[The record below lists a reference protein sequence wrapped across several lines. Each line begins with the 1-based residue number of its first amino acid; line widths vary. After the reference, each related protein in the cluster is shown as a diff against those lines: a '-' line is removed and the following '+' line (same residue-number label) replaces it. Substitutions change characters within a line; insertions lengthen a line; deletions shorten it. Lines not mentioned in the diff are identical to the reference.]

1 MTLFEVLKTAQERL
15 KSVTEDNRFDSWIL
29 FSYCFGMSRSEYFS
43 SSQSQADT
51 KKTTEFFELVSQREK
66 GRPLQYIVGKW
77 SFRDCEFY
85 VGEGVLIPR
94 ADTEC
99 LVEEAAR
106 IINKEDVK
114 TVYDLCSGTGCI
126 GITLAKMFDDI
137 EVVCFEKSDDAFDH
151 LKKNVSLNNV
161 KNVKAVKGDLFDG
174 GVKYSLDSCEMI
186 VSNPPYI
193 RSGEIAS
200 LQKEVL
206 LEPREAL
213 DGGDDGLEF
222 YRVLKEKCFDKII
235 SCRIIIME
243 CGDDQADDVSRVFS
257 EYENVSFVKDLNSIR
272 RDVCVFKNGVK

>member
-1 MTLFEVLKTAQERL
+1 M
-15 KSVTEDNRFDSWIL
+15 
-29 FSYCFGMSRSEYFS
+29 
-43 SSQSQADT
+43 
-51 KKTTEFFELVSQREK
+51 
-66 GRPLQYIVGKW
+66 
-77 SFRDCEFY
+77 
-85 VGEGVLIPR
+85 
-94 ADTEC
+94 
-99 LVEEAAR
+99 
-106 IINKEDVK
+106 
-114 TVYDLCSGTGCI
+114 
-126 GITLAKMFDDI
+126 
-137 EVVCFEKSDDAFDH
+137 
-151 LKKNVSLNNV
+151 
-161 KNVKAVKGDLFDG
+161 FDG

-222 YRVLKEKCFDKII
+222 YRVLKEKWFDKII